1 MDITNEILARL
12 QNGEKIEDIASELT
26 NSINTANTTYEKA
39 KKEAA
44 EAAAREAAQES
55 LRNDKVFAI
64 DSLLAALADA
74 AALWEFDNEL
84 IEAIEHIDAEEVVDA
99 IDQSIPFIQK
109 YIELQ
114 ADLQDAVRAAQSNVT
129 ENKNE
134 VPKEVKAAQPIDPLE
149 NFLNTFVRI

>member
-1 MDITNEILARL
+1 MDITSEILARL
-12 QNGEKIEDIASELT
+12 QNGEKIEDIANELT

-55 LRNDKVFAI
+55 LRNDKIFAI
-64 DSLLAALADA
+64 ETLLDALTEA
-74 AALWEFDNEL
+74 AALWEFDNGL
-84 IEAIEHIDAEEVVDA
+84 IEALEGIDAEEIVDA

-114 ADLQDAVRAAQSNVT
+114 ADLQEAVHAARPDVA

-134 VPKEVKAAQPIDPLE
+134 VPKEVKAQPVDPLE

>member
-12 QNGEKIEDIASELT
+12 QNGEKVEDIANELT
-26 NSINTANTTYEKA
+26 NSINAANTTYEKA

-55 LRNDKVFAI
+55 LRNDKIFAI
-64 DSLLAALADA
+64 DTLLAALADA

-84 IEAIEHIDAEEVVDA
+84 IEALEEADAEEIVDA

-114 ADLQDAVRAAQSNVT
+114 SDLQNAVRAAQPNVA

-134 VPKEVKAAQPIDPLE
+134 VPKEVKAQPIDPLE

>member
-12 QNGEKIEDIASELT
+12 QNGEKVEDIANELT
-26 NSINTANTTYEKA
+26 NSINAANASYEKA

-55 LRNDKVFAI
+55 LRNDKIFAI
-64 DSLLAALADA
+64 DTLLAALADA

-84 IEAIEHIDAEEVVDA
+84 IEALEEVDAEEIVDV

-114 ADLQDAVRAAQSNVT
+114 SDLQNAVRAAQPNVA

-134 VPKEVKAAQPIDPLE
+134 VPKEVKAQPIDPLE